1 MQTKKNLVPGETF
14 GGVDRMMLLEVKFEG
29 LAVPTLICVRVS
41 PCSLFR
47 IRFSQRPRISI
58 MDAKS
63 QRPKGRRGALS
74 TLSVAV
80 DALNVAKDISCI
92 APAQAAFS
100 AVSVLLTMIR
110 VSSLLFCR
118 GGFPIHFYPGLHG
131 QRTGLRRTRTELRG
145 YL

>member
-1 MQTKKNLVPGETF
+1 MIFLVQPVQTNESLVPGKCL
-14 GGVDRMMLLEVKFEG
+14 GGGDMSIARG
-29 LAVPTLICVRVS
+29 LKPSWKPPALRS
-41 PCSLFR
+41 SLFG
-47 IRFSQRPRISI
+47 FPHTACIST
-58 MDAKS
+58 MEAKS
-63 QRPKGRRGALS
+63 QRPKGRPGALS
-74 TLSVAV
+74 ALSVAI

-118 GGFPIHFYPGLHG
+118 SGFPIHFYPGLHD